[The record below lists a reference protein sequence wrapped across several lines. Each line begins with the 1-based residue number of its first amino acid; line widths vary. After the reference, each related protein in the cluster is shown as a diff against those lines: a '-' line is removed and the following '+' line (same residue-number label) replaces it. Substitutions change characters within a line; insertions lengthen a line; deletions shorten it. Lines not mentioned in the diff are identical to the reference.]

1 MAINIKQGNGN
12 KPLPRKQ
19 RVINRGTLLSRTK
32 DDIKNPSVTLMD
44 MDGAILH
51 YFDKVIQPSVED
63 NGENV
68 KVPVM
73 YASPERWKAIQ
84 RDGFMKDKKRQ
95 TITPVIVYRR
105 TSIEK
110 DDSLPVD
117 KLDANNPNLFYT
129 FEKKFSNVNRYD
141 NFSTQIGL
149 LPQREYYN
157 VTMPDYVT
165 LTYDF
170 IIWTSFIEQMNKI
183 VERVAYSDGAY
194 WGDPDKMRFR
204 TSIDSFTDAT
214 EVSDVERL
222 VRTTF
227 TVTMRG
233 YLLPEGNFDHRSTT
247 QKYLTPKKVIFG
259 TEVDTA
265 VTKNTGKAGQFLSEI
280 QDSSEKIG
288 AGSPTETLGTTLTF
302 PLVLNAGTGV
312 SLSRDGIE
320 FNGSSR
326 LEQTISIGQD
336 VATTANVTFNQVSA
350 SSLILDSTTY
360 DGGNITGD
368 INFTGSLTTT
378 GDMTVNGDATIGGIV
393 TAQEFHTEF
402 ISGSIIYASGSTQFG
417 DTLDDTHI
425 FTGSLQITGSVSL
438 NNYTVDEISNDT
450 SLTDGSET
458 ALITEHAVKNYTT
471 TTVDAEQEYL
481 RKNFVKT
488 TNSIS
493 APASASFTAV
503 TASAPA
509 TLTSTTENDF
519 IFFIN
524 GQYMEHDALE
534 IQQVGSVFVLKVDND
549 SIGYNLESD
558 DEILAI
564 GKFNS

>member
-1 MAINIKQGNGN
+1 MAISIKQDNGN

-19 RVINRGTLLSRTK
+19 RVINRGTLLARTK
-32 DDIKNPSVTLMD
+32 DDVKNPSVTLMD

-95 TITPVIVYRR
+95 TITPVIAYRR

-110 DDSLPVD
+110 DEALPID
-117 KLDANNPNLFYT
+117 KLDANNPHQFYT
-129 FEKKFSNVNRYD
+129 FEKKFSDVNRYD

-165 LTYDF
+165 ITYDF
-170 IIWTSFIEQMNKI
+170 IIWTSYIEQMNKI
-183 VERVAYSDGAY
+183 VERVVYSDGAY
-194 WGDPDKMRFR
+194 WGDPDKMKFR
-204 TSIDSFTDAT
+204 TSVDTFTDAT
-214 EVSDVERL
+214 EISDVERL
-222 VRTTF
+222 VRTNF

-233 YLLPEGNFDHRSTT
+233 YLLPQGNFDHRSTT

-259 TEVDTA
+259 TEVDTK
-265 VTKNTGKAGQFLSEI
+265 VSNTTGKTGQFISEI
-280 QDSSEKIG
+280 QNSSEKIG
-288 AGSPTETLGTTLTF
+288 AGSPTDTLGTTLTF

-312 SLSRDGIE
+312 TLSRDGIE
-320 FNGSSR
+320 FNGASR

-336 VATTANVTFNQVSA
+336 VSTTANVTFNQVSA

-360 DGGNITGD
+360 DGGNVTGD
-368 INFTGSLTTT
+368 MNFTGSLTTT
-378 GDMTVNGDATIGGIV
+378 GNMTVNGNATVAGIV

-438 NNYTVDEISNDT
+438 NNYTIDEISNDT
-450 SLTDGSET
+450 ALTDGSAT

-488 TNSIS
+488 TTSIS
-493 APASASFTAV
+493 APSSASFTAV

-509 TLTSTTENDF
+509 SLTSTTENDF

-534 IQQVGSVFVLKVDND
+534 IQQVGSVFVLKVNND

>member
-1 MAINIKQGNGN
+1 MATN
-12 KPLPRKQ
+12 KPLPRKK
-19 RVINRGTLLSRTK
+19 RVINRGTLLARTEN
-32 DDIKNPSVTLMD
+32 DIKNPSVTLMD
-44 MDGAILH
+44 MDSAILH
-51 YFDKVIQPSVED
+51 YFEKVIKPSVED

-95 TITPVIVYRR
+95 TITPVIAYRR

-110 DDSLPVD
+110 DESLPID
-117 KLDANNPNLFYT
+117 KLDANNPHHFYT
-129 FEKKFSNVNRYD
+129 FEKKFSDVNRYD

-170 IIWTSFIEQMNKI
+170 IIWTSYIEQMNKI
-183 VERVAYSDGAY
+183 VERVTYSDGAY
-194 WGDPDKMRFR
+194 WGDPDKMKFR
-204 TSIDSFTDAT
+204 TSVESFTDAT
-214 EVSDVERL
+214 EVSDAERL

-247 QKYLTPKKVIFG
+247 QKYLTPKKVVFG
-259 TEVDTA
+259 TEVDTK
-265 VTKNTGKAGQFLSEI
+265 VNNVSGKVGQFLNEVS
-280 QDSSEKIG
+280 DGSDKIG
-288 AGSPTETLGTTLTF
+288 VGSPSDTAGTSLTY

-312 SLSRDGIE
+312 SLSRDGVE
-320 FNGSSR
+320 FNGASR
-326 LEQTISIGQD
+326 LEQIFSIGQS

-360 DGGNITGD
+360 DGGNVTGD
-368 INFTGSLTTT
+368 MNFTGSLTTT
-378 GDMTVNGDATIGGIV
+378 GDMTVVGNATIGGIV

-417 DTLDDTHI
+417 DTLDDTHV
-425 FTGSLQITGSVSL
+425 FTGSLLLTGSLAL
-438 NNYTVDEISNDT
+438 NNYSVTEISNDAT
-450 SLTDGSET
+450 LGDASAT
-458 ALITEHAVKNYTT
+458 ALVTEYAVKTFT
-471 TTVDAEQEYL
+471 SDTIEVEQTYL
-481 RKNFVKT
+481 RKQFVKT
-488 TNSIS
+488 TSSIT
-493 APASASFTAV
+493 APASASFSAV
-503 TASAPA
+503 TASAPS

-534 IQQVGSVFVLKVDND
+534 IQQLGSVFVLKVDND

>member
-1 MAINIKQGNGN
+1 MAISN

-19 RVINRGTLLSRTK
+19 RVINRGTVLARTN

-51 YFDKVIQPSVED
+51 YFEKVIKPSVED

-95 TITPVIVYRR
+95 TITPVIAYRR
-105 TSIEK
+105 TSIVK
-110 DDSLPVD
+110 DDALPID
-117 KLDANNPNLFYT
+117 KLDANNPHQFYT
-129 FEKKFSNVNRYD
+129 FEKKFSDVNRYD

-165 LTYDF
+165 LEYEF
-170 IIWTSFIEQMNKI
+170 IVWTSYIEQMNKI
-183 VERVAYSDGAY
+183 VERVVYSDGAY
-194 WGDPDKMRFR
+194 WGDPDKMKFR
-204 TSIDSFTDAT
+204 TSVDSFTDAT
-214 EVSDVERL
+214 EVADVERL
-222 VRTTF
+222 VRTNF

-233 YLLPEGNFDHRSTT
+233 YLLPQGNFDHRSTT

-259 TEVDTA
+259 TEVDTK
-265 VTKNTGKAGQFLSEI
+265 VSNTAGKVGQFLSEI
-280 QDSSEKIG
+280 QDSSEQVG
-288 AGSPTETLGTTLTF
+288 AGSPTETLGTTLTY

-320 FNGSSR
+320 FNGASR

-336 VATTANVTFNQVSA
+336 VSTTANVTFSQVSA
-350 SSLILDSTTY
+350 SSLILDSTMY

-368 INFTGSLTTT
+368 VNFTGSLTTT
-378 GDMTVNGDATIGGIV
+378 GDMTVNGNATVAGIV

-438 NNYTVDEISNDT
+438 NNYTIDEVSNDS

-488 TNSIS
+488 TTSIS
-493 APASASFTAV
+493 APSSASFTAV

-509 TLTSTTENDF
+509 SLTSTTENDF

-534 IQQVGSVFVLKVDND
+534 IQQVGSVFVLKVNND
-549 SIGYNLESD
+549 SIGYSLESD

>member
-1 MAINIKQGNGN
+1 MATN

-19 RVINRGTLLSRTK
+19 RVLNRGYLYSRSK
-32 DDIKNPSVTLMD
+32 DDVKNPSVTLMD
-44 MDGAILH
+44 MDGAIIH
-51 YFDKVIQPSVED
+51 YFENVIKPSVED

-68 KVPVM
+68 KVPIM

-95 TITPVIVYRR
+95 TITPVIAYRR

-110 DDSLPVD
+110 DESLPID
-117 KLDANNPNLFYT
+117 KLDANNPHHFYT

-149 LPQREYYN
+149 LPQKEYYN

-170 IIWTSFIEQMNKI
+170 IVWTTYIEQMNKI
-183 VERVAYSDGAY
+183 VERVTYSDGAY
-194 WGDPDKMRFR
+194 WGDPDKMKFR
-204 TSIDSFTDAT
+204 THIDSFTDAT
-214 EVSDVERL
+214 EVSDAERL

-227 TVTMRG
+227 TVTMKG
-233 YLLPEGNFDHRSTT
+233 YLLPEGNFEHRSTT
-247 QKYLTPKKVIFG
+247 QKYLTPKKVVFG
-259 TEVDTA
+259 TEVDTKVSTTA
-265 VTKNTGKAGQFLSEI
+265 GKVGKFLEELQEGSEQFS
-280 QDSSEKIG
+280 G
-288 AGSPTETLGTTLTF
+288 GGGGSPSETIGTNLTY

-320 FNGSSR
+320 FNGASR
-326 LEQTISIGQD
+326 LEQIISIGQS

-360 DGGNITGD
+360 DGGNVTGD

-378 GDMTVNGDATIGGIV
+378 GDMTVDGNATISGIV

-417 DTLDDTHI
+417 DTLDDTHV
-425 FTGSLQITGSVSL
+425 FTGSLLLTGSLAL
-438 NNYTVDEISNDT
+438 NNYTIDEISNDS
-450 SLTDGSET
+450 SLVDGSET
-458 ALITEHAVKNYTT
+458 ALITEYAVKNYTT
-471 TTVDAEQEYL
+471 STVDAEQEYL

-488 TNSIS
+488 TSSIT
-493 APASASFTAV
+493 APSSASFTAV
-503 TASAPA
+503 TASAPSS
-509 TLTSTTENDF
+509 LTSTTENDF

-534 IQQVGSVFVLKVDND
+534 IQQVSSVFVLKVDND

>member
-1 MAINIKQGNGN
+1 MATN
-12 KPLPRKQ
+12 KPLPRKK
-19 RVINRGTLLSRTK
+19 RVINRGTLLSRK
-32 DDIKNPSVTLMD
+32 EGDIKNPSVTLMD
-44 MDGAILH
+44 IDGAILH
-51 YFDKVIQPSVED
+51 YFEKVIKPSVED

-95 TITPVIVYRR
+95 TITPVIAYRR

-165 LTYDF
+165 LTYEF

-183 VERVAYSDGAY
+183 VERVTYSDGAY

-204 TSIDSFTDAT
+204 TSVDAFTDAT

-438 NNYTVDEISNDT
+438 NNYTVDEISNDST
-450 SLTDGSET
+450 LGDASST
-458 ALITEHAVKNYTT
+458 ALITEFAVKNFTT
-471 TTVDAEQEYL
+471 DTIDAEQEYL

-488 TNSIS
+488 TTSIS

-503 TASAPA
+503 TASAPS

>member
-1 MAINIKQGNGN
+1 MAINIKQGDGN

-51 YFDKVIQPSVED
+51 YFDKVIKPSVED

-95 TITPVIVYRR
+95 TITPVIAYRR

-165 LTYDF
+165 LTYEF

-288 AGSPTETLGTTLTF
+288 AGSPTKTLGTTLTF

>member
-51 YFDKVIQPSVED
+51 YFDKVIKPSVED

-95 TITPVIVYRR
+95 TITPVIAYRR

-165 LTYDF
+165 LTYEF

-488 TNSIS
+488 TTSIS

-503 TASAPA
+503 TASAPS

>member
-1 MAINIKQGNGN
+1 MATN

-19 RVINRGTLLSRTK
+19 RVLNRGYLYSRSK
-32 DDIKNPSVTLMD
+32 DDVKNPSVTLMD
-44 MDGAILH
+44 MDGAITH
-51 YFDKVIQPSVED
+51 YFQNVIKPSVED

-68 KVPVM
+68 KVPIM

-95 TITPVIVYRR
+95 TITPVIAYRR

-165 LTYDF
+165 LTYEF

-204 TSIDSFTDAT
+204 TSVDAFTDAT

-438 NNYTVDEISNDT
+438 NNYTVDEISNDST
-450 SLTDGSET
+450 LGDASST
-458 ALITEHAVKNYTT
+458 ALITEFAVKNFTT
-471 TTVDAEQEYL
+471 DTIDAEQEYL

-488 TNSIS
+488 TTSIS

-503 TASAPA
+503 TASAPS

>member
-95 TITPVIVYRR
+95 TITPVIAYRR

-165 LTYDF
+165 LTYEF

-288 AGSPTETLGTTLTF
+288 TGSPTETLGTTLTF

-450 SLTDGSET
+450 SLTDQSST
-458 ALITEHAVKNYTT
+458 ALVTEYAAKQYGSSLTT
-471 TTVDAEQEYL
+471 DQGYL
-481 RKNFVKT
+481 RKQYHKT
-488 TNSIS
+488 AASIINNST
-493 APASASFTAV
+493 ASFTAV

-509 TLTSTTENDF
+509 TLTNTNEGDF

-524 GQYMEHDALE
+524 GQYMEHDALTVE
-534 IQQVGSVFVLKVDND
+534 QSGSQFLLQVDTG
-549 SIGYNLESD
+549 SIGYSLESD
-558 DEILAI
+558 DEILSI

>member
-1 MAINIKQGNGN
+1 MASS
-12 KPLPRKQ
+12 KPLSRKQ
-19 RVINRGTLLSRTK
+19 RVINRGYLYAKSK
-32 DDIKNPSVTLMD
+32 DDVKNPSVTLMD
-44 MDGAILH
+44 MDGAITH
-51 YFDKVIQPSVED
+51 YFDKVIKPSVED

-68 KVPVM
+68 KVPIM

-84 RDGFMKDKKRQ
+84 RDGFMRDKKRQ
-95 TITPVIVYRR
+95 VITPVIVYRR

-110 DDSLPVD
+110 DESLPQD

-129 FEKKFSNVNRYD
+129 FEKKFSRVNRYD

-149 LPQREYYN
+149 TPQKEYYN
-157 VTMPDYVT
+157 VTFPDYVT

-170 IIWTSFIEQMNKI
+170 TIWTSYIEQMNKI
-183 VERVAYSDGAY
+183 VEKVVYSDGAY

-204 TSIDSFTDAT
+204 TSIDSFTDAA

-458 ALITEHAVKNYTT
+458 ALITEYAVKNYTT